1 MIVSLELDVQRKKDL
16 FGKLYSLFHPYDI
29 TAKIRKQNKV
39 SLLQLRCVSYR
50 SKMNLHKLLPFLS
63 GCSNQVLCSSEL
75 DLKDMPLQRFESSDL
90 TVRLMMN
97 FVCHVLDSA
106 DMSPREI
113 RIGLYDPTAAF
124 ADLTDRLLPYT
135 SRLTVVSDLP
145 RYYEIKS
152 DMLMDEFGIP
162 LFVSAEASA
171 LSSCDIVIAPLSIR
185 RPLPISSHTAVF
197 SAERPALSL
206 GYDVFFDYIVDV
218 PYKYQRIQPESLGNL
233 YYLSALYTLCGVR
246 ELDKL
251 VPEQCSDGNG
261 LFSADRL
268 SRRLLNIRKS
278 A

>member
-145 RYYEIKS
+145 S
-152 DMLMDEFGIP
+152 
-162 LFVSAEASA
+162 
-171 LSSCDIVIAPLSIR
+171 DIVIAPLSIR